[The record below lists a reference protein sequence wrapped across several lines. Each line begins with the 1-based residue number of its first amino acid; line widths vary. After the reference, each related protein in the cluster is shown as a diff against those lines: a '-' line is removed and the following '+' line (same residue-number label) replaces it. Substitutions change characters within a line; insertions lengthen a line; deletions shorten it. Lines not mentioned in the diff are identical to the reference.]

1 MTERTHDDGIYFIT
15 GPTSDSTYFI
25 ARTVSDTLQFY
36 SFQTRQRRAL
46 AKVENPW
53 FYLSVSP
60 DGRSILYS
68 QNDQANNDLML
79 VEHFH

>member
-36 SFQTRQRRAL
+36 SFQTRSAARSQRWRT
-46 AKVENPW
+46 PG
-53 FYLSVSP
+53 ST
-60 DGRSILYS
+60 
-68 QNDQANNDLML
+68 
-79 VEHFH
+79 